1 MSHAAR
7 WTSLL
12 LFLALH
18 AVAGAQQVG
27 RAEIKD
33 LPDGWTQL
41 VAYDMKGLSIDG
53 GSDNIPMAGAAF
65 SNKSR
70 DMLLIVESTVSGYR
84 KTVSWV
90 SMKCPES
97 RNNYF
102 TNDYGANKNSRDTR
116 CLVVNARYAD
126 KKYLATVSPQ
136 TAAAVEKEGLRFDK
150 GQLVRT
156 WSGIKSGSYLKLF
169 LFKTS
174 AFEPTA
180 TAGKDEGTG
189 VDQALIAFGES
200 LQKLVHDSTLSLGG
214 NLSFQLLNTIK

>member
-1 MSHAAR
+1 M
-7 WTSLL
+7 
-12 LFLALH
+12 
-18 AVAGAQQVG
+18 VGAQQVG
-27 RAEIKD
+27 RAEIRD

-53 GSDNIPMAGAAF
+53 GIDNIPMAGAAF

-70 DMLLIVESTVSGYR
+70 GMLLIVESTLSGYR
-84 KTVSWV
+84 KTVNWV
-90 SMKCPES
+90 SMKCPAS
-97 RNNYF
+97 RSNYF
-102 TNDYGANKNSRDTR
+102 TNDYGANQNSRDTR
-116 CLVVNARYAD
+116 CLVVNAKYAD

-136 TAAAVEKEGLRFDK
+136 TAAAVDKEGLQFEK
-150 GQLVRT
+150 GQLIRT

-174 AFEPTA
+174 AFEPAT

-189 VDQALIAFGES
+189 VDQALIAFGEA
-200 LQKLVHDSTLSLGG
+200 LQKLVYDSTLSLSG